1 MVQFIKIMVVNR
13 KLVSKYNHK
22 IEKKKKKNKKKKSR
36 IDQSMLTILFD
47 NEKH

>member
-22 IEKKKKKNKKKKSR
+22 IEKKKKNKKKKSR